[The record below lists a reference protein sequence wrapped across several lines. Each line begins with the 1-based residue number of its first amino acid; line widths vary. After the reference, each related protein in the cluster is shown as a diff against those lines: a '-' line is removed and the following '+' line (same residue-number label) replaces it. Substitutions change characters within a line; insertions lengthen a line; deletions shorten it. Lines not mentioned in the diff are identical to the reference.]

1 MSKFFASILLVM
13 FVISILW
20 LYPMLPGQM
29 PNGFANFG
37 EPSSYSSKLSI
48 IISFGAG
55 MLTVY
60 LSMLNVSRITQSKYK
75 RFQKGIDG
83 IFLIV
88 MMVLSFIYAGIIVN
102 GLNVS
107 FNMLPLVPI
116 CAGLTLIVTG
126 NQVQRFKADDQTA
139 TPLINAHNDLWNKVR
154 HFVAKG
160 LFAGGL
166 LMLPCVFFPAKI
178 ILTIFLTI
186 LALLIA
192 TLLLGSYQIYK
203 KHYID
208 ISN

>member
-13 FVISILW
+13 FVISTFW
-20 LYPMLPGQM
+20 LYPMLPGQI

-48 IISFGAG
+48 MISFGAG

-60 LSMLNVSRITQSKYK
+60 LSMLNVSRITHSKYK

-126 NQVQRFKADDQTA
+126 NQVQRFKADDQSSV
-139 TPLINAHNDLWNKVR
+139 PLINAHNDLWNKVR
-154 HFVAKG
+154 HFIAKG

>member
-116 CAGLTLIVTG
+116 CAGLTFIVTG